1 MSLLAE
7 SWSIAEAAE
16 ATGLTAH
23 TLRYY
28 ERDGLLL
35 GSVDRASSGH
45 RRYTDQDLGW
55 IRMVTRLRSTGM
67 SIRDVRQYADLVRAG
82 DGNEAERLDLLR
94 AHRDRVRNELREV
107 AAHLDAIEFK
117 IELYEARVGSES
129 STTGS
134 AEPQDGSPSDAG
146 RLATRDEASV
156 S

>member
-7 SWSIAEAAE
+7 SWSIAEVAE

-35 GSVDRASSGH
+35 GSVDRTSSGH
-45 RRYTDQDLGW
+45 RRYTDRDLGW

-67 SIRDVRQYADLVRAG
+67 AIRDVRQYADLVRAG
-82 DGNEAERLDLLR
+82 DGNEAERLELLR

-117 IELYEARVGSES
+117 IDLYEARVGDVATEGDGAG
-129 STTGS
+129 TNGGRRCATDPS
-134 AEPQDGSPSDAG
+134 AI
-146 RLATRDEASV
+146 R
-156 S
+156 

>member
-7 SWSIAEAAE
+7 HWSIAEAAE
-16 ATGLTAH
+16 ATGLTTH

-45 RRYTDQDLGW
+45 RRYTDQDLSW

-67 SIRDVRQYADLVRAG
+67 PIREVRQYADLVRQG
-82 DGNEAERLDLLR
+82 DGNEAERLELLC
-94 AHRDRVRNELREV
+94 AHRDRVREELRQV

-117 IELYEARVGSES
+117 IDLYAAKVGPGAVGVGDELLVDDAARSF
-129 STTGS
+129 
-134 AEPQDGSPSDAG
+134 
-146 RLATRDEASV
+146 
-156 S
+156 